1 MNAAS
6 KQLVKPPIAIFG
18 IEGRYANALYS
29 AASKQKNLAVVEK
42 DLLKVKAAIKSDKK
56 LAEFLCNP
64 LIKKTLKKQAIEE
77 GLKKNN
83 YNPLTINMLGAMA
96 ENGRM
101 NYANAIITAFSKIM
115 SAERGEV
122 LCEVTTAKPLD
133 DASEKELQ
141 TALSAFTKKG
151 EKILLTKKIDPSI
164 LGGMVVSIGDKYVDM
179 SIATKIKTYTKI
191 IKDAV

>member
-1 MNAAS
+1 MMYFRFFI
-6 KQLVKPPIAIFG
+6 Q
-18 IEGRYANALYS
+18 
-29 AASKQKNLAVVEK
+29 
-42 DLLKVKAAIKSDKK
+42 AAIKSDKK

-122 LCEVTTAKPLD
+122 LCEVTTAKVFIWHYTVIGF
-133 DASEKELQ
+133 Q
-141 TALSAFTKKG
+141 GYKKY
-151 EKILLTKKIDPSI
+151 E
-164 LGGMVVSIGDKYVDM
+164 
-179 SIATKIKTYTKI
+179 
-191 IKDAV
+191 